1 MPLTL
6 SEFADELDQR
16 RIIWP
21 QPLAPVPVKATP
33 SCQPLAGIRAV
44 LWDVYGTLLRVTEG
58 RFRILPE
65 QEIRLQVALDKTIH
79 EFNMWNYLYR
89 KPGPPWQS
97 LIGIYCSTVERMQ
110 MRAVAAGDTPEVNL
124 VDVWAGLI
132 IKLLEKDYPIDEGR
146 YGPPEAFAEK
156 VAYFFHC
163 SLQGLSARDAAAEV
177 ARYITEVGY
186 VQGCLADGQSFTS
199 LQLQRCLS
207 QQAELPSLAALFR
220 PAALVYSSEF
230 GVRKPSGTLFQ
241 AAVARLAGQG
251 ISADQILHVS
261 CRLQSDLIPARKA
274 GMKTALLVAEKDGLE
289 VAKELLRDPATR
301 PDRLLTDLEQL
312 RELLPPL

>member
-16 RIIWP
+16 QMIWP
-21 QPLAPVPVKATP
+21 QPLAPVAMKATAF
-33 SCQPLAGIRAV
+33 CRPLPGIRAV

-58 RFRILPE
+58 RYRILPE

-97 LIGIYCSTVERMQ
+97 LIGVYRSTVERMQ

-156 VAYFFHC
+156 VAYFFHS

-186 VQGCLADGQSFTS
+186 VQGCLADGQSFTT

-274 GMKTALLVAEKDGLE
+274 GMKTALLIAEKDGLE